1 MGLPHDTR
9 LAIGREGIATMDD
22 LAEVTEE
29 ELKLVV
35 DNLRKPFGRVRDP
48 RVRVRGQG
56 VAAGAI
62 ISAPSLPFSAR
73 SILKLK
79 AAAKIA
85 QYYETIDRDMTPA
98 MMAYRTVIKN

>member
-1 MGLPHDTR
+1 MGLPHETR

-35 DNLRKPFGRVRDP
+35 DNLRKPSGRFRDP
-48 RVRVRGQG
+48 RVGVRGQG
-56 VAAGAI
+56 VAGGATT
-62 ISAPSLPFSAR
+62 SAPSLPFSAR

-79 AAAKIA
+79 AASKI
-85 QYYETIDRDMTPA
+85 
-98 MMAYRTVIKN
+98 V